1 MDKRLINFLIILI
14 TIPCFL
20 CQSRIG
26 YSTLDITKD
35 KNGTNWKYFTSNS
48 TLIFDSLDISTYG
61 FTTYFPFVLIEVNQ
75 RPNFTLIL
83 KNENTIL
90 INDVG
95 DLIFAHAFNF
105 RGTSGNRFIIQGDGK
120 LTIKVDIKKESI
132 DKSCGLIVSNCGF
145 VIREDAKIEII
156 MNYPGDITGLESDYG
171 LSMEGNSQLSV
182 YIGNEKGDF
191 YGIGCGMKLSGNV
204 TIASSIFNKEQS
216 SDRWIKPLHTIRLNN
231 YTNVTFISNG
241 TMKFHRD
248 FFYYLGEDPIIINAI
263 ETLEEFKKSHILT
276 QLDESEPVIFS
287 NYFTER
293 KSENGDH
300 IVVWRTLFIILNLIL
315 LI

>member
-1 MDKRLINFLIILI
+1 MDKRFMNFMIILI

-26 YSTLDITKD
+26 YSSLDITKD
-35 KNGTNWKYFTSNS
+35 KNGTNWQYFTSNS
-48 TLIFDSLDISTYG
+48 TLIFDNLYISTYG
-61 FTTYFPFVLIEVNQ
+61 YTTYFPFVLIEVIQ

-90 INDVG
+90 INNIG
-95 DLIFAHAFNF
+95 DLIYANAFDF
-105 RGTSGNRFIIQGDGK
+105 RGNRGNRFIIQGDGK
-120 LTIKVDIKKESI
+120 LTIKVDNPKKESF
-132 DKSCGLIVSNCGF
+132 DRSCGLTVSNCGF
-145 VIREDAKIEII
+145 IIRENAKIEII
-156 MNYPGDITGLESDYG
+156 MNYPGLITGLEAS

-182 YIGNEKGDF
+182 YIRNEKEYS
-191 YGIGCGMKLSGNV
+191 YGIDCDIQLSGNI
-204 TIASSIFNKEQS
+204 TIASSVSNKDQS
-216 SDRWIKPLHTIRLNN
+216 SNRWINPLNPIRLNN

-241 TMKFHRD
+241 TMKFHQD

-276 QLDESEPVIFS
+276 QIDESEPIIFS
-287 NYFTER
+287 NYFTVR
-293 KSENGDH
+293 KSENGGQLM
-300 IVVWRTLFIILNLIL
+300 IGISFFILLNLIL